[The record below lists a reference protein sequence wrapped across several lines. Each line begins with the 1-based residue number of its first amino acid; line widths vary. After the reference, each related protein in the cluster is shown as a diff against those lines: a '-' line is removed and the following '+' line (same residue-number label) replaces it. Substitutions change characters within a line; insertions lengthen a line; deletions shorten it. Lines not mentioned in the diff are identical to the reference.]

1 MKFAY
6 LIVYLLLS
14 VTLVSCIQEEAPN
27 AEADI
32 VSCTVQ
38 GDILKREPI
47 IENKKITLM
56 VKANIDLTKQAPEFE
71 LTPGATI
78 SPASGTVR
86 DFTSPQYYK
95 VTSQDGKWQKNYQVV
110 YIIAG
115 ISTEY
120 HFENVREE
128 TSALGSYDILYDT
141 DAATGNSIDWASGN
155 AGFVLTGNGTGGPS
169 TFPTCS
175 TPNGKIG
182 KGVKLETKSTGNFGS
197 KLGMP
202 IAAGNLFM
210 GNFDVLS
217 ALSNALKATKLGMP
231 FEHVPTYLKGY
242 FKYKAGDVFEESGK
256 PVSGKQDTWD
266 IYAIFYEVT
275 DKVKMLDG
283 TIVKE
288 NGTIE
293 HPNLISV
300 ARISE
305 DQRIETDEWTEF
317 YLPFV
322 ALPGK
327 TINEEKLKA
336 GGYNVSMV
344 FSSSKDGNLF
354 KGAVGSTLY
363 IDEVELIYADN
374 K

>member
-1 MKFAY
+1 MKFASLIAY
-6 LIVYLLLS
+6 LWLSITLL
-14 VTLVSCIQEEAPN
+14 SCIQDEAPN

-38 GDILKREPI
+38 ENILKREPI
-47 IENKKITLM
+47 IENKKVTLM
-56 VKANIDLTKQAPEFE
+56 VRADIDLAHQAPEFE

-86 DFTSPQYYK
+86 DFTSPQYYT

-110 YIIAG
+110 YVVAG

-120 HFENVREE
+120 HFENVRQE
-128 TSALGSYDILYDT
+128 TSALGTYDVFFDT
-141 DAATGNSIDWASGN
+141 DSTTGNSIDWASGN
-155 AGFVLTGNGTGGPS
+155 AGFVLTGNGKDGPK

-175 TPNGKIG
+175 TPDGKIG
-182 KGVKLETKSTGNFGS
+182 QGVKLETKSTGDFGS

-242 FKYKAGDVFEESGK
+242 FKYEAGKQFEEGGK
-256 PVSGKQDTWD
+256 PVSGKKDTWD

-300 ARISE
+300 ARISN

-317 YLPFV
+317 YLPFI

-363 IDEVELIYADN
+363 IDEVELIYADD